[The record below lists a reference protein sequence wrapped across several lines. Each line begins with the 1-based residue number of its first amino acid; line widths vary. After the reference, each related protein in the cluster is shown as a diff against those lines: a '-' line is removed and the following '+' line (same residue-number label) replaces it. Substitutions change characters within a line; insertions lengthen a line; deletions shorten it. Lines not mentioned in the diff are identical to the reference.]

1 MKVLITG
8 GGGFLG
14 KKLARRLLEG
24 AELTGP
30 SGKPEK
36 VSELL
41 LFDVAKASG
50 PGLNDKRVHAL
61 AGDIAN
67 FATVQ
72 SIVQGAATVFH
83 FAAVVSAGAEADF
96 DLGYKVNLDGTRN
109 VLEACRALGTA
120 PRVLFTSS
128 LAAYGGEL
136 PPAVG
141 DDTPLTP
148 QTSYGAQKAIGEFL
162 VRDYT
167 RKGYL
172 RGTAI
177 RLPTICVRTG
187 TPNKAASTW
196 ASSMVREPLT
206 GIDVVCPVTPQTV
219 MAVLSPRRTVE
230 SFVRAHNLDVVAF
243 GPGRTLLLNGIN
255 VTARE
260 LEDGMRRHAGN
271 RKIGTVAWQHDPA
284 IQRICDG
291 WPQGIDG
298 ARARRLGFE
307 TDCDLDEIIRHFIAD
322 DLDEQMKLVAKAA

>member
-1 MKVLITG
+1 
-8 GGGFLG
+8 
-14 KKLARRLLEG
+14 
-24 AELTGP
+24 
-30 SGKPEK
+30 
-36 VSELL
+36 
-41 LFDVAKASG
+41 
-50 PGLNDKRVHAL
+50 
-61 AGDIAN
+61 
-67 FATVQ
+67 
-72 SIVQGAATVFH
+72 
-83 FAAVVSAGAEADF
+83 
-96 DLGYKVNLDGTRN
+96 
-109 VLEACRALGTA
+109 
-120 PRVLFTSS
+120 
-128 LAAYGGEL
+128 
-136 PPAVG
+136 
-141 DDTPLTP
+141 
-148 QTSYGAQKAIGEFL
+148 
-162 VRDYT
+162 
-167 RKGYL
+167 
-172 RGTAI
+172 
-177 RLPTICVRTG
+177 
-187 TPNKAASTW
+187 
-196 ASSMVREPLT
+196 MVREPLT